1 MLRPVRR
8 RIAVLAVVLLVPLL
22 GACTYQTNEVYQAAV
37 GSNNRS
43 GTVDIL
49 GAVIVSGTD
58 GSGTF
63 VTSLVNK
70 DLEKSAKLTSVTGP
84 SGVEVQVTKQ
94 VEVEPDGIANFAELG
109 AVSVK
114 GESVKAGS
122 WIRLTLEFD
131 SGQKTTINTPVVNRD
146 EEYSEVAPAV
156 PSASPSS

>member
-8 RIAVLAVVLLVPLL
+8 RIAVLAVVLLVPAL

-49 GAVIVSGTD
+49 GAVIVSGSE

-70 DLEKSAKLTSVTGP
+70 DLEKPATLTSVTGP
-84 SGVEVQVTKQ
+84 SGVEVQVAKQ
-94 VEVEPDGIANFAELG
+94 VEVGPDDIVNFADLG

-114 GESVKAGS
+114 GEEVKAGG
-122 WIRLTLEFD
+122 WIKLTLEFD
-131 SGQKTTINTPVVNRD
+131 TGQKTSLNTPIVNRD